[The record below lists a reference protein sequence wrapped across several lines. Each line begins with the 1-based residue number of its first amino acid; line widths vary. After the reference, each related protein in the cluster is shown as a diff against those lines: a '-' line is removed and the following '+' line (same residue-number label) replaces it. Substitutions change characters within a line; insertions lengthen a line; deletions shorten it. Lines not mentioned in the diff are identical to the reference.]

1 MKLDLNVNGKA
12 VSVDVPPDMPLL
24 WVLRDELKL
33 RGTKFGCGAGQCG
46 ACTVH
51 LRGRAVRS
59 CQVKAS
65 AAAGA
70 PVVTIEGLSP
80 TGAHPLQQIWK
91 EIDVPECGYCQ
102 AGQIMS
108 AAALLATTPDPTD
121 AQIDAAMNGNICRC
135 GTYLR
140 IRQGIHRAA
149 AIAAGSRTRTNER
162 ASASESAERS
172 GASGVPASDAVGVPA
187 GAKPLGLFR

>member
-149 AIAAGSRTRTNER
+149 AIANGSRTRINER
-162 ASASESAERS
+162 AAASESAERS
-172 GASGVPASDAVGVPA
+172 GALGDPTSDAVGVPA
-187 GAKPLGLFR
+187 GAKPLGLA